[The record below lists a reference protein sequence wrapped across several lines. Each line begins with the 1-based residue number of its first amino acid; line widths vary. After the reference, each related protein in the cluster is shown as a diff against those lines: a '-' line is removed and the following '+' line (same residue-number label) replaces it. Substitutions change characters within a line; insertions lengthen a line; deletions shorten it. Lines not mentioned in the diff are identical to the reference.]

1 MEAVQLATYNTSEN
15 QELQQKMSGYG
26 FTPKRIKE
34 GKALLEQVRLL
45 DTTQQQHYLGA
56 RQVSQQIE
64 QDTATVLELFKEHA
78 AIARTAFRKE
88 PLVLEELKI
97 KKLPYKR
104 WERIQRAMNF
114 YTNATPYL
122 PQLQQYGATPESLQ
136 QNKAGAEA
144 LLALKAQRLRKKGE
158 AENSTQVKQQAI
170 KALKAW
176 YSEFRRLAR
185 IAFQE
190 TPQILETY
198 GIVVRSSPKKRSVAA
213 D

>member
-1 MEAVQLATYNTSEN
+1 
-15 QELQQKMSGYG
+15 MSGYS

-64 QDTATVLELFKEHA
+64 QDTATVLELFKEHV
-78 AIARTAFRKE
+78 AIAKTAFRKE

-97 KKLPYKR
+97 KRLSHKR
-104 WERIQRAMNF
+104 WERIQQAIDF
-114 YTNATPYL
+114 YTGATQYL
-122 PQLQQYGATPESLQ
+122 PRLQQYGATPESLQ

-144 LLALKAQRLRKKGE
+144 LVALKAQRLRKKGE
-158 AENSTQVKQQAI
+158 AENGTQVKQQAI
-170 KALKAW
+170 KALKTW

-185 IAFQE
+185 IAFQD

-198 GIVVRSSPKKRSVAA
+198 GMVVRSSAKKRNVVAK
-213 D
+213 